1 MLERLSFVLESR
13 GFDVRNVRAVTE
25 RDLKD
30 IRPADELRKLKVL
43 PEFTESPEFQ
53 QLAVAFK
60 RVRNIAREL
69 PQDRWLMTET
79 ARKPLELREPAERA
93 LLAELEQRR
102 GVIDRSVE
110 TGDGYRE
117 AFAEA
122 AKFKPAVDKF
132 FDDVLVM
139 APDPDVREARLRLLK
154 RLEAQILKLADISE
168 IVSEDARPG

>member
-1 MLERLSFVLESR
+1 
-13 GFDVRNVRAVTE
+13 TE
-25 RDLKD
+25 RDLQD

-43 PEFTESPEFQ
+43 PEFTESTDFQ

-69 PQDRWLMTET
+69 PLERWLMTEGSN
-79 ARKPLELREPAERA
+79 APLDLCEPAERA
-93 LLAELEQRR
+93 LLAELERR
-102 GVIDRSVE
+102 RIVIDRSVE
-110 TGDGYRE
+110 TGDGYRD

-139 APDPDVREARLRLLK
+139 APDPMVRETRLRLLK
-154 RLEAQILKLADISE
+154 KLEVQIMKLADISA
-168 IVSEDARPG
+168 IVPEE